1 MGFTD
6 ARAHKS
12 EGMKNES
19 GAKTKEVKREKK
31 RKESGGGGGGG
42 GDSSYSL
49 PPTSGQVAP
58 TIRPAE

>member
-19 GAKTKEVKREKK
+19 GAKTKEEKGK
-31 RKESGGGGGGG
+31 RKESGGGGGGGG

>member
-6 ARAHKS
+6 AREHKS

-31 RKESGGGGGGG
+31 RKESGGGGGGEAAILRIHYPPLLG
-42 GDSSYSL
+42 RWL
-49 PPTSGQVAP
+49 PQ
-58 TIRPAE
+58 

>member
-42 GDSSYSL
+42 GEAAILRIHYPPLLGRWL
-49 PPTSGQVAP
+49 PQ
-58 TIRPAE
+58 

>member
-19 GAKTKEVKREKK
+19 GAKTKEEKGK
-31 RKESGGGGGGG
+31 RKESGGGGGGEAAILRIHYPPLLG
-42 GDSSYSL
+42 RWL
-49 PPTSGQVAP
+49 PQ
-58 TIRPAE
+58 

>member
-19 GAKTKEVKREKK
+19 GAKTKEVKRKKK
-31 RKESGGGGGGG
+31 RKESGGGGGGEAAILRIHYPPLLG
-42 GDSSYSL
+42 RWL
-49 PPTSGQVAP
+49 PQ
-58 TIRPAE
+58 

>member
-1 MGFTD
+1 MGFTG

-31 RKESGGGGGGG
+31 RKESGGGGGGEAAILRIHYPPLLG
-42 GDSSYSL
+42 RWL
-49 PPTSGQVAP
+49 PQ
-58 TIRPAE
+58 

>member
-31 RKESGGGGGGG
+31 RKESGGGGGGEAAILRIHYPPLLG
-42 GDSSYSL
+42 RWL
-49 PPTSGQVAP
+49 PQ
-58 TIRPAE
+58 

>member
-31 RKESGGGGGGG
+31 RKESGGGGEAAILRIHYPPLLGRW
-42 GDSSYSL
+42 L
-49 PPTSGQVAP
+49 PQ
-58 TIRPAE
+58 